1 MSEMAFCADCNGRV
15 TWSGQRR
22 QFGRAV
28 QDYGLT
34 PEEAK
39 QIMPRCGKCL
49 TELMR
54 ERGRKATTR
63 RIRPLPGARAF

>member
-1 MSEMAFCADCNGRV
+1 VSEACVSCNGRL
-15 TWSGQRR
+15 TWSEQRR
-22 QFGRAV
+22 QFAIAIKV
-28 QDYGLT
+28 FGLT

-54 ERGRKATTR
+54 ERGRKRAP